1 MNRREMIT
9 AGGASLMLLAAAGR
23 QAAEEQRSGQGLV
36 IDTLCLAAP
45 DIDFAAARRA
55 GMNAALC
62 DLAIY
67 PRAPAEAEQ
76 ALEGWAEAARANAR
90 SFEIVRRRADLTATK
105 AAGKFGIILGSQDA
119 AILGTPV
126 YSVSDENLD
135 RLRHYHRLGLR
146 VLQLTHNERNGV
158 GDGFRER
165 VDAGLSLL
173 GEAVV
178 AEMNRIGMLIDL
190 SHCSDATTN
199 RAIARSRRPV
209 AVTHAGCRS
218 LYTTRRNKSDE
229 TIRLLADR
237 GGYFGVFMMSRW
249 LTRAS
254 TASVED
260 VVDHIEHAVR
270 IGGVDLV
277 GFGSDQPILGEPA
290 PQSEKV
296 AALAAYQARNAGLP
310 GAEPLNGHVTCPDL
324 DRPDRMTVLA
334 AALARRGH
342 RADSVDKILGGNFA
356 RVFGEA
362 VG

>member
-1 MNRREMIT
+1 MNRREVIA
-9 AGGASLMLLAAAGR
+9 AGGASLMLLAAGGR
-23 QAAEEQRSGQGLV
+23 KAPEGQGRRQGLV
-36 IDTLCLAAP
+36 IDTLCLATP
-45 DIDFAAARRA
+45 DVDFAAIRAA
-55 GMNAALC
+55 GMDAALC

-76 ALEGWAEAARANAR
+76 ALQGWAEASRASAR
-90 SFEIVRRRADLTATK
+90 SFDIVRRRSDLAAAK

-119 AILGTPV
+119 AILGTSV
-126 YSVSDENLD
+126 YSVSDENLE
-135 RLRHYHRLGLR
+135 RLRRFHGLGLR

-178 AEMNRIGMLIDL
+178 AEMNRAGVLIDL
-190 SHCSDATTN
+190 SHCSDATTDG
-199 RAIARSRRPV
+199 AIRRSRRPV

-218 LYTTRRNKSDE
+218 LYPSLRNKSDE
-229 TIRLLADR
+229 TIRLLAER
-237 GGYFGVFMMSRW
+237 GGYFGVYMMSRW

-254 TASVED
+254 SASVED
-260 VVDHIEHAVR
+260 VVDHIDHAVR
-270 IGGVDLV
+270 VGGVDLV
-277 GFGSDQPILGEPA
+277 GFGSDQPMMGEPA

-310 GAEPLNGHVTCPDL
+310 GAEPLNGHVTSPDL
-324 DRPDRMTVLA
+324 DRPDRMAVLA

-342 RADSVDKILGGNFA
+342 RADAVDKILGGNFA
-356 RVFGEA
+356 RVFAEA